1 MVLPGATQE
10 RISAVAR
17 RGRGARDGALRS
29 IRNHGQNVIGAGFIA
44 DDRIVAGL
52 AAVGH
57 LGGYVL
63 RAGVV
68 AVEGVIAGLV
78 AIADFGGNIRRGG
91 IVRKRLYRR
100 ASLRLLR
107 IGASS

>member
-1 MVLPGATQE
+1 
-10 RISAVAR
+10 
-17 RGRGARDGALRS
+17 
-29 IRNHGQNVIGAGFIA
+29 
-44 DDRIVAGL
+44 
-52 AAVGH
+52 
-57 LGGYVL
+57 
-63 RAGVV
+63 
-68 AVEGVIAGLV
+68 VEGVIAGLA